1 MGLHLVGGDL
11 VEVVGGQGSQ
21 GKKND
26 EDGKRPNR
34 CLALVLSTD
43 PNLLCNPFQPNTTK
57 QHINLLLQSLYL
69 LNTVRRELVLEKT
82 FVNLFGFL
90 FKVGNHKLKLLQ

>member
-34 CLALVLSTD
+34 CLALVLSAD
-43 PNLLCNPFQPNTTK
+43 PNLLCNPF
-57 QHINLLLQSLYL
+57 
-69 LNTVRRELVLEKT
+69 
-82 FVNLFGFL
+82 
-90 FKVGNHKLKLLQ
+90 